1 MAGPRLTRWIVLVAL
16 GTLWTGAVVA
26 PSPAPSSAEDPAR
39 EEAIAG
45 RTEGDALRLGE
56 RMYRQGLLPSGEP
69 MTGVVQGDVPV
80 DGTMFSCQSCHLRSG
95 VGTIEG
101 SVITL
106 PTNAGW
112 LFQPFRGARMTE
124 TSRARLPAHLRVE
137 VARPPYTAESLARAL
152 RLGVDPAGRKLGPV
166 MPRYTLGDDDMAVLV
181 HYLERLSAQPSP
193 GVTGDTIRF
202 ATIVGPG
209 ASARQREAMLMPLR
223 AHVDAANSQSRHQER
238 RAAAGPF
245 YKEEKYTAYRRLE
258 LIVWELAG
266 PPETWRSQL
275 EAHYDNRPVF
285 ALLGGVTGGAWWP
298 IHEFCED
305 HRIPALFPVTD
316 LPVVS
321 PEGWYTLYVSKGRFQ
336 EGEAVARYLAG
347 PGARGEGSA
356 GESPVIQVFRDTPEG
371 RALARG
377 FRETWAGIRGAAG
390 AARAEARERVTDRVL
405 APGELPDAA
414 FWRELAEGSGGA
426 DLLVWLRGPELA
438 GLEVLGDRTGKPGAI
453 GLRIFLSAPLVGDDL
468 SAVPEAVRSVTLLTH
483 PYSLPGEKPRA
494 ELVTRQWLRSKGIP
508 TSDERIQSQMYVLG
522 WMLSGVIQKMRH
534 DLYRDYF
541 LDVMDM
547 MRDQYYS
554 VAAYPRLSFGPGQR
568 YASKG
573 CYLVELGPG
582 AEPEVIRRTGWVIH

>member
-1 MAGPRLTRWIVLVAL
+1 MAGHRLARWIVLTAL
-16 GTLWTGAVVA
+16 GTLWTGAAAV
-26 PSPAPSSAEDPAR
+26 PSPVQNPAR
-39 EEAIAG
+39 EETIAG
-45 RTEGDALRLGE
+45 RTEADALRLGE

-152 RLGVDPAGRKLGPV
+152 RLGVDPAGRELGPV

-202 ATIVGPG
+202 ATVVGEG
-209 ASARQREAMLMPLR
+209 ASARQRDAMLMPLR

-258 LIVWELAG
+258 LIVWELAD

-275 EAHYDNRPVF
+275 EAHYDDLPVF

-305 HRIPALFPVTD
+305 HRLPALFPVTD

-336 EGEAVARYLAG
+336 EGETVARYLHGLPG
-347 PGARGEGSA
+347 PDGGPAAKR
-356 GESPVIQVFRDTPEG
+356 PLIQVFRDTPDG

-377 FRETWAGIRGAAG
+377 FRETWAGVSG
-390 AARAEARERVTDRVL
+390 ARERVVDRVL
-405 APGELPDAA
+405 APGETPDAA
-414 FWRELAEGSGGA
+414 FWRGLTESHPDAVF
-426 DLLVWLRGPELA
+426 LVWLRGPELS
-438 GLEVLGDRTGKPGAI
+438 GLGALGDQAGEVGGAEGTG
-453 GLRIFLSAPLVGDDL
+453 RRVFLSAPLVGSDL